1 MGLRVSVRCSDAAAM
16 GCAAVVALLAAV
28 PGQAADAEGARPSD
42 SSAGDDAAAGATAPA
57 RDQNLTLGFHACSR
71 YLLEVSAHGGG
82 FWESASLDRYHRCLW
97 VLRHA
102 RDLPREVFVGGQ
114 HYPTIVVANHRD
126 PDMRLPPGKLPRRS
140 RQRYSSIPLQPFS
153 DTQEAF
159 ARAELRVPHHFVLPY
174 FDVNIGNII
183 KNQGS
188 MNHYQSYQ
196 MQSMLR
202 PGDTVV
208 DVGGNLGCYTIPF
221 AEAVG
226 RAGRVFAFEPFRWM
240 HQQLTANVAING
252 LQNVWPVQAALGRR
266 AEVRPL
272 LPPQLRFFS
281 SPGGLHVE
289 GQAEQVRT
297 RPQNEVFQLY
307 DLLASEAERVRVVR
321 LDDLLL
327 NPQEGEMW
335 GLPVPIADVRLIKI
349 DAEGMEVAIIEGAAE
364 AIRSFRPIV
373 WSENNAYFDSN
384 GKDTAFLEVMAGL
397 GYGCAR
403 VESAP
408 GDVVCTDQSGNGHS
422 F

>member
-1 MGLRVSVRCSDAAAM
+1 MDHNFTL
-16 GCAAVVALLAAV
+16 
-28 PGQAADAEGARPSD
+28 
-42 SSAGDDAAAGATAPA
+42 SSTTC
-57 RDQNLTLGFHACSR
+57 RH
-71 YLLEVSAHGGG
+71 YLSEVNAHGGG
-82 FWESASLDRYHRCLW
+82 FWEPASLDRYHRCLW

-126 PDMRLPPGKLPRRS
+126 PDMRLPAAKLPRRS
-140 RQRYSSIPLQPFS
+140 RQRYSNIPMQPFS
-153 DTQEAF
+153 DTQEAY
-159 ARAELRVPHHFVLPY
+159 ARDELRVPHHFVLPY
-174 FDVNIGNII
+174 FDVNIGNAI

-226 RAGRVFAFEPFRWM
+226 RAGRVIAFEPFRWM

-252 LQNVWPVQAALGRR
+252 LQNVWPVQAALGRQR
-266 AEVRPL
+266 EVLPL
-272 LPPQLRFFS
+272 LPPQLRFFA

-289 GQAEQVRT
+289 KQAQQVQT

-307 DLLASEAERVRVVR
+307 DLLAHEPERVRVVR

-327 NPQEGEMW
+327 NAQEGEQW
-335 GLPVPIADVRLIKI
+335 GLPTPITDVRLIKI
-349 DAEGMEVAIIEGAAE
+349 DAEGMEVAVIEGAAE
-364 AIRSFRPIV
+364 TIRAFRPIV

-384 GKDTAFLEVMAGL
+384 GKDTEFLEVMAGV

-403 VESAP
+403 AESAP
-408 GDVVCTDQSGNGHS
+408 GDVVCTHQSGAGHN